1 MISKDSF
8 NKFRPQIGLPVVT
21 CLAAFF
27 IATFDNRTPA
37 AFKVFLPE
45 CSIDNVQDCSQQ
57 EILNAYDNTIVYTD
71 YLLSKVIESLAAQD
85 IPGAMLYVSDHG
97 ESLGENGIY
106 LQGLPYALAPAEQ
119 TSVPMLF
126 WASDNF
132 LAQKEIDLTALQ
144 SHRHISYSHDN
155 IFHSMLG
162 LFGVKTGPYHPD
174 LDLFAGSRQRHG

>member
-1 MISKDSF
+1 
-8 NKFRPQIGLPVVT
+8 
-21 CLAAFF
+21 
-27 IATFDNRTPA
+27 
-37 AFKVFLPE
+37 
-45 CSIDNVQDCSQQ
+45 
-57 EILNAYDNTIVYTD
+57 
-71 YLLSKVIESLAAQD
+71 VIELLAAQD
-85 IPGAMLYVSDHG
+85 IPGAMFYVSDHG

-106 LQGLPYALAPAEQ
+106 LHGLPYALAPAEQ

-126 WASDNF
+126 WASDSF

-162 LFGVKTGPYHPD
+162 LFGVKTGAYHPG